1 MPRQSRYNDEAE
13 AWDGP
18 SKTQQKQASHESQDL
33 GLELLKLSATQLDA
47 IVSDERLRAAL
58 REHGRMP
65 TREAKRRHMQFI
77 GKLLREG
84 DSEDA
89 LRRALAAIR
98 AGEARLLA
106 EAETWRERLLADD
119 AALTDW
125 IKAHPGVEVQPLRVL
140 IRNARKEIAQ
150 AQDVDP
156 AAARGKSRAFRDL
169 FQALRVALKTAAPT
183 DQSDQAG
190 EGE

>member
-1 MPRQSRYNDEAE
+1 MPRQSRYNDETE

-18 SKTQQKQASHESQDL
+18 SKTQQKHASDETKDL
-33 GLELLKLSATQLDA
+33 AVELLKLSAAQLDA
-47 IVSDERLRAAL
+47 MVSDERLRAAL

-77 GKLLREG
+77 AKVMRDS

-106 EAETWRERLLADD
+106 EAEAWRERLLADD
-119 AALTDW
+119 TVLTDW
-125 IKAHPGVEVQPLRVL
+125 IKAHPQAEVQPLRVL
-140 IRNARKEIAQ
+140 IRNARREIVQ
-150 AQDVDP
+150 VQDNDP
-156 AAARGKSRAFRDL
+156 DGVAARGRSRAFREL
-169 FQALRVALKTAAPT
+169 FQALRTALKAAEKPA
-183 DQSDQAG
+183 AG
-190 EGE
+190 TTE